1 MSFVQDR
8 RVGVGLVK
16 SVESS
21 SLLVLS
27 GSRPILPPT
36 RFPRRLVTGSFDQA
50 QVYGNFSKIPLNAKR
65 QDQNPNVLFLYADSN
80 TRGPSPRIA

>member
-27 GSRPILPPT
+27 GSRPSPAAYTFPPAIGH
-36 RFPRRLVTGSFDQA
+36 RKF
-50 QVYGNFSKIPLNAKR
+50 
-65 QDQNPNVLFLYADSN
+65 
-80 TRGPSPRIA
+80 